1 MIIGMTYDL
10 RSDYLRE
17 GFSPQET
24 AEFDSDRTI
33 EAIDEAIRKLGYETD
48 RIGNIRALTK
58 RLAAGERW
66 DLVCNLCEGLY
77 GTARESQVPA
87 LLDAFRIPYTM
98 SDPAVLAVTLRKDL
112 AKLVVR
118 SAGIPTADFVVVNSA
133 GDTSVVD
140 LPFPLFAK
148 PIGEGTGK
156 GIDRTSRVESTRE
169 LTIRCAH
176 LLSTFGQP
184 VLVETYLPGR
194 EFTVGL
200 AGSGRSARVL
210 GSMEVIFDSRDEGDI
225 YGFLNKEQSEQRMS
239 YRPGRDQTARDA
251 EEIALRSYRSLG
263 CLDVSRVDIRL
274 DSDGMP
280 CFMEV
285 NPLPGL
291 HPEHSDLP
299 MLCAFNGI
307 DFDSLIRIIIEEALL
322 RRAGHTP
329 FPQTVIRE

>member
-17 GFSPQET
+17 GFSPEET

-33 EAIDEAIRKLGYETD
+33 EAIDEAIRKLGFETD

-118 SAGIPTADFVVVNSA
+118 NAGIPTADFVVVNSV
-133 GDTSVVD
+133 GEVSLVD

-156 GIDRTSRVESTRE
+156 GIDRTSRVESARE
-169 LTIRCAH
+169 LSARCTD
-176 LLSTFGQP
+176 LLSDFGQP

-194 EFTVGL
+194 EFTVGI
-200 AGSGRSARVL
+200 AGSRGSARVL

-225 YGFLNKEQSEQRMS
+225 YGYLNKEQSEQRMS
-239 YRPGRDQTARDA
+239 YRPGRDRTARDA
-251 EEIALRSYRSLG
+251 EDVALRSYLALG
-263 CLDVSRVDIRL
+263 CLDVSRVDIRF
-274 DSDGMP
+274 DADGRP

-307 DFDSLIRIIIEEALL
+307 DFGSLIRIIIEEALL
-322 RRAGHTP
+322 RSAGRAASGKEVT
-329 FPQTVIRE
+329 RE